1 MAIEVVIE
9 RFIVQQIPSVYGLTK
24 IHLDEPLI
32 STGIIDSLML
42 LQLIDFIEEHFGVS
56 IEDEDIIPE
65 NFQTISHIKDLIEKK
80 Q

>member
-9 RFIVQQIPSVYGLTK
+9 RFIMQQLPSEYGLTK
-24 IHLDEPLI
+24 LQLDEPLI